1 MKQKNALAS
10 CRKVFWGLTF
20 FLTFFLTATS
30 WAEEVKEVKK
40 VAILPFVINSAERMD
55 FLREGVQDMLASR
68 LTWEDK
74 VLVLDSSQVQKAGEK
89 IAGSLDEPRAVEIG
103 KQLGADVALWGSINV
118 LGTTVSLDINLVN
131 IALRQPVKKF
141 YAQAK
146 NMDEVIIRVN
156 ELADMINEKV
166 FDRAR
171 KAPTTSEAAPRP
183 KSPELSSETAP
194 SGKAPLSLK
203 EFTIKPSSSQLIA
216 NTGSFETAGVWR
228 SSTLPFALI
237 DMAFGD
243 LDGDGKTETV
253 LISKNRVYIYRSSQD
268 KFELVKEIRGGL
280 WDNYLSVDVAD
291 IHGNGTPQIFI
302 TNYRD
307 NTLRSLTLSWS
318 KEGYKTIAENIPY
331 YLRVHQLPGRGTVL
345 LGQQQ
350 YGEKFFDTKIVVL
363 SWKEGRYVAVER
375 LKVPEGLTVF
385 DFVLLEDN
393 KDGSQEILYINR
405 NNRLMVLSEKGKPKY
420 SSSDVYGGTL
430 NYLRKSEDQ
439 SNIVTGDSQDQGLVY
454 IPARL
459 VVTSISNPGKK
470 EIILNKN
477 KGSFFNFLDRYR
489 AFNSGEIFSLSWD
502 GGGMKENWRTPIIT
516 DYIANYNVGDFKNNG
531 QKQMVVGIV
540 QSTGITLISDALSVL
555 NSYDLG
561 EVKKTNSK

>member
-1 MKQKNALAS
+1 MKHKNALAS
-10 CRKVFWGLTF
+10 CRKGFWGVTF
-20 FLTFFLTATS
+20 ILAFFLTATS

-68 LTWEDK
+68 LTWEDH
-74 VLVLDSSQVQKAGEK
+74 VLVLDSFQVQKAREK
-89 IAGSLDEPRAVEIG
+89 TTGPLDEARAVEIG

-131 IALRQPVKKF
+131 IALRQPMKKF

-156 ELADMINEKV
+156 ELTDMINEKV
-166 FDRAR
+166 FDRSR
-171 KAPTTSEAAPRP
+171 KPPTVSEAAPQP
-183 KSPELSSETAP
+183 KSPEPSSETAP
-194 SGKAPLSLK
+194 SGKVPLSLK
-203 EFTIKPSSSQLIA
+203 EFTIKPPSSQMIIR
-216 NTGSFETAGVWR
+216 TGGSTTPGVWR

-237 DMAFGD
+237 DMSFGD

-253 LISKNRVYIYRSSQD
+253 LISKNRVYIYRYLQD

-291 IHGNGTPQIFI
+291 IHGTGTPQIFI

-307 NTLRSLTLSWS
+307 NTLRSLTLAWS
-318 KEGYKTIAENIPY
+318 KEGYKTIADNIPY

-345 LGQQQ
+345 LGQQKF
-350 YGEKFFDTKIVVL
+350 GEKFFDNKIVIL
-363 SWKEGRYVAVER
+363 SWKEGGYVAVDR
-375 LKVPEGLTVF
+375 LNVPDGLTIF
-385 DFVLLEDN
+385 DFVLMKDN
-393 KDGSQEILYINR
+393 KDGSQEILHINR

-430 NYLRKSEDQ
+430 NLLRRSEDE
-439 SNIVTGDSQDQGLVY
+439 SSLIIEKNKDQDLVY

-459 VVTSISNPGKK
+459 VVTSISNPGEK

-477 KGSFFNFLDRYR
+477 KGSFFNFLARYR
-489 AFNSGEIFSLSWD
+489 AFNSGEIYSFSWD
-502 GGGMKENWRTPIIT
+502 GGGMKENWRTPIIN

-531 QKQMVVGIV
+531 QKQLVVGIV
-540 QSTGITLISDALSVL
+540 QSTGITLISDARSVL
-555 NSYDLG
+555 QSYDLG